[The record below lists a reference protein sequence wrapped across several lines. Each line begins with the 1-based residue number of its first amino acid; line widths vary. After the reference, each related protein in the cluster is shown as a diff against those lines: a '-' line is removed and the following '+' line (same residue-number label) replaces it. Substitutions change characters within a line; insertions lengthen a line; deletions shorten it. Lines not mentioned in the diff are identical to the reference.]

1 MSSTFAHSTTATT
14 PEVSKRIAYNR
25 DTRDYDCLVAID
37 GGAEQ
42 YIGSASTYGQAETT
56 CNTFVYDYYTDAN
69 TPEIAVEL
77 AMEPATPLEGFY
89 VSPGVGADLTGADV
103 LGYTPKITMV
113 GNDRTIRLGRLSDA
127 EWIASADEQINN
139 PRRPIREVSRLAR
152 RGLVI
157 IDTAEE
163 LFVMTESE
171 YDRAA

>member
-1 MSSTFAHSTTATT
+1 MAATLIL
-14 PEVSKRIAYNR
+14 PEVTKRIDYNR

-42 YIGSASTYGQAETT
+42 YIGSASTYGRAETK
-56 CNTFVYDYYTDAN
+56 CNTFVFDYYEDNN
-69 TPEIAVEL
+69 TPEKAAEF

-89 VSPGVGADLTGADV
+89 ISPGVGADLTGADV

-113 GNDRTIRLGRLSDA
+113 GRDMTIRLGRTSDA

-139 PRRPIREVSRLAR
+139 PRRPIREVSRLCR
-152 RGLVI
+152 RGLVL